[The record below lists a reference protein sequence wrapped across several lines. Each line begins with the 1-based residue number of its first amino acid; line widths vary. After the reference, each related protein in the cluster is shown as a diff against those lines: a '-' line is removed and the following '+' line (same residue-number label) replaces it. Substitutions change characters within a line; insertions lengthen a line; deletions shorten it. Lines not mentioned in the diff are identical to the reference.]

1 MTSQHMLVVV
11 GARPQ
16 FITAALN
23 RALEDDPQW
32 RSTWVHTGQ
41 HHDEALSAQFFVSFL
56 APAPCDPL
64 PAE

>member
-1 MTSQHMLVVV
+1 MTSSQHMLVVV

-16 FITAALN
+16 FIKAAALN

-41 HHDEALSAQFFVSFL
+41 HHDEALSAQFFREL
-56 APAPCDPL
+56 GL
-64 PAE
+64 PSPT